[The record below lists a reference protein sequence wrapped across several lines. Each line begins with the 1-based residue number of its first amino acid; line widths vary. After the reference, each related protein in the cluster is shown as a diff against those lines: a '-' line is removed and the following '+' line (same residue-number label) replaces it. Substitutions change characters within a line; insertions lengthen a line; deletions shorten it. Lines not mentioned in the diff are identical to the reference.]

1 MKIDFTALIFEESDR
16 TRHRRRV
23 RLNRKYH
30 ARDRWKPRG
39 ILHIRQFPHTAWRHD
54 PCEKDVQFNRR
65 KTAPDTGYGVAYERR
80 DDVP

>member
-39 ILHIRQFPHTAWRHD
+39 ILHIRQHPRTPWRHD

-65 KTAPDTGYGVAYERR
+65 KAPTETGYGVAYEHRS
-80 DDVP
+80 DVQ